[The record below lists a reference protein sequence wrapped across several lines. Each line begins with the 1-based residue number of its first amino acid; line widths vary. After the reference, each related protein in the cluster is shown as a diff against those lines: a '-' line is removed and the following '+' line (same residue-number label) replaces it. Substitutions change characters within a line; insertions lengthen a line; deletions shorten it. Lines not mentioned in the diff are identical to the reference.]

1 MGCASAVV
9 PGDPGEQTT
18 SIRRTGERGAA
29 VVPRAKL
36 RNNAIAA
43 GCLKDRLSTSPAE
56 PLRGAP
62 EDTLP
67 KGDQA

>member
-29 VVPRAKL
+29 VVARAKL
-36 RNNAIAA
+36 RNKAIAA
-43 GCLKDRLSTSPAE
+43 GCLKDLLSANLAG
-56 PLRGAP
+56 PLQGAP
-62 EDTLP
+62 KDTP
-67 KGDQA
+67 QKGDQA